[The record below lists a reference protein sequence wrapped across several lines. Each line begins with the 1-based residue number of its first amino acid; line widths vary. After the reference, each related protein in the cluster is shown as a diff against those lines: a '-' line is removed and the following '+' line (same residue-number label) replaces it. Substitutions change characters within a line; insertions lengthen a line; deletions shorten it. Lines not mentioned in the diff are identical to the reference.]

1 MRGRC
6 QVIYLAQ
13 HPVCLRYV
21 NSAETILLKSN
32 IDFMIRLTLS
42 YLKNFLIYLLQNLP
56 NQGDLSSYLPRA
68 DLQNPSIPQVSA
80 FTGSQH
86 PTRGQSASPTFRPP
100 FNPTHVDVGQSYSS
114 PGPSPAPSPALPSPA
129 HSPLPRQQFRS
140 QSLSPVPH
148 NGAQNPTQSQE
159 YHSLPV
165 GYNSGYLPQGQ
176 SSQYPAMS
184 QGQMPGY
191 QGVPQGQMP
200 ASGSDS
206 SRQGMIPTQPPGN
219 YYKDDPRQFPQ
230 VRDPRLSAATGTVE
244 QQSGHSLTQMM
255 TGQQIPSSQ
264 LQHSQSNMVVSQAQ
278 AVGNVGQGPSSHG
291 SQYYQ
296 SQYQPTSQ
304 NVSMQQP
311 QQFSQAQQSQGVVSQ
326 SQQQFSNS
334 VASDAQKMNQQQNMY
349 ANQQVNSSG
358 YPTNQNAPNKNL
370 ALANQIDPYTGG
382 RASPANIHLGL
393 PYAST
398 HQSRPATSISHG
410 FDKFYTVDSGEQ
422 NLEYGHQPHDHS
434 GYAPIQSG
442 GPQLHN
448 SKWDAEFPQAQKK
461 ENDAK
466 EDPRYQTGN
475 LLNIYIQ
482 FKC

>member
-1 MRGRC
+1 MRGQC

-13 HPVCLRYV
+13 HPFCLRYV

-184 QGQMPGY
+184 QG
-191 QGVPQGQMP
+191 
-200 ASGSDS
+200 
-206 SRQGMIPTQPPGN
+206 
-219 YYKDDPRQFPQ
+219 
-230 VRDPRLSAATGTVE
+230 
-244 QQSGHSLTQMM
+244 
-255 TGQQIPSSQ
+255 
-264 LQHSQSNMVVSQAQ
+264 
-278 AVGNVGQGPSSHG
+278 
-291 SQYYQ
+291 
-296 SQYQPTSQ
+296 
-304 NVSMQQP
+304 
-311 QQFSQAQQSQGVVSQ
+311 
-326 SQQQFSNS
+326 
-334 VASDAQKMNQQQNMY
+334 
-349 ANQQVNSSG
+349 
-358 YPTNQNAPNKNL
+358 
-370 ALANQIDPYTGG
+370 
-382 RASPANIHLGL
+382 
-393 PYAST
+393 
-398 HQSRPATSISHG
+398 
-410 FDKFYTVDSGEQ
+410 
-422 NLEYGHQPHDHS
+422 
-434 GYAPIQSG
+434 
-442 GPQLHN
+442 
-448 SKWDAEFPQAQKK
+448 
-461 ENDAK
+461 
-466 EDPRYQTGN
+466 
-475 LLNIYIQ
+475 
-482 FKC
+482 

>member
-1 MRGRC
+1 MRGQC

-191 QGVPQGQMP
+191 QGVPQGQIP

-311 QQFSQAQQSQGVVSQ
+311 QQFSQAQELLVKVN
-326 SQQQFSNS
+326 NS
-334 VASDAQKMNQQQNMY
+334 F
-349 ANQQVNSSG
+349 
-358 YPTNQNAPNKNL
+358 
-370 ALANQIDPYTGG
+370 QI
-382 RASPANIHLGL
+382 LW
-393 PYAST
+393 
-398 HQSRPATSISHG
+398 
-410 FDKFYTVDSGEQ
+410 
-422 NLEYGHQPHDHS
+422 
-434 GYAPIQSG
+434 
-442 GPQLHN
+442 PQM
-448 SKWDAEFPQAQKK
+448 FKK
-461 ENDAK
+461 
-466 EDPRYQTGN
+466 
-475 LLNIYIQ
+475 
-482 FKC
+482 

>member
-1 MRGRC
+1 M
-6 QVIYLAQ
+6 
-13 HPVCLRYV
+13 
-21 NSAETILLKSN
+21 
-32 IDFMIRLTLS
+32 
-42 YLKNFLIYLLQNLP
+42 QNLP

-148 NGAQNPTQSQE
+148 NGAQNPTKSQE

-176 SSQYPAMS
+176 SSQYQAMS

-206 SRQGMIPTQPPGN
+206 SRQGMIPTQPPAN

-230 VRDPRLSAATGTVE
+230 VRDPRLSAATATVD
-244 QQSGHSLTQMM
+244 QQSGHSFTQMM

-278 AVGNVGQGPSSHG
+278 AVDNVGSGPSSHG
-291 SQYYQ
+291 SQFYQ
-296 SQYQPTSQ
+296 SQYQPTFQ
-304 NVSMQQP
+304 NVSVQQP
-311 QQFSQAQQSQGVVSQ
+311 QQISQAQQFQGVVSQ
-326 SQQQFSNS
+326 SQQQYSNS
-334 VASDAQKMNQQQNMY
+334 VASDVQKMNQQQNMY

-370 ALANQIDPYTGG
+370 AMANQIDPYTGG

-398 HQSRPATSISHG
+398 HQSCPATSISHG
-410 FDKFYTVDSGEQ
+410 FDKFYTVDSGER
-422 NLEYGHQPHDHS
+422 NLEYGHQPHDHR
-434 GYAPIQSG
+434 GYVPIQSG

-466 EDPRYQTGN
+466 EDPRYQTGK
-475 LLNIYIQ
+475 LLNIYMK
-482 FKC
+482 FNVKCTWGLF